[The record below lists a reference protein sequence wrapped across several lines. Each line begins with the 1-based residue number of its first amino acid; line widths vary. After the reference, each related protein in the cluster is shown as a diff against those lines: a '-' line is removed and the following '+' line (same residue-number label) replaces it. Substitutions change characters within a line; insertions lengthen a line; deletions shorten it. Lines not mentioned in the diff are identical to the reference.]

1 MNKRV
6 IWAVPMLFVLFAAP
20 FSASALAAAGAAQD
34 ITVTVKDVGPFPYC
48 AIAHKG
54 PYTDMTAVIGEL
66 IGAMQTQGL
75 FPQIRGSMIGVYYNW
90 PGDTKPEDLSWEAG
104 FVIAAQATPQLP
116 LVKKVWEHKTVAVAM
131 HVGPYDKSGAAVEKV
146 MAWLVAQG
154 YETDGPILEH
164 YLDMNPMAVKPEDL
178 RTEIWVPCKKK

>member
-1 MNKRV
+1 MKNKRSV
-6 IWAVPMLFVLFAAP
+6 RVVLSAAIL
-20 FSASALAAAGAAQD
+20 SGLALAAAGAAQD
-34 ITVTVKDVGPFPYC
+34 ITVTVKDVEPFPYC

-146 MAWLVAQG
+146 MAWLAAQG